1 MYVRDRFLTFF
12 LHCRCFTKIKI
23 KNKDTFSHA
32 RFKICCTTVYA
43 KGLPYKARFSSSHKK
58 SEQAQC
64 EVKVIREKLKSGAP
78 QLTPIN
84 CNTKDVDRAHMK
96 KVNEKK
102 ESKADRGK
110 ILNLAY
116 YISTPIDCN
125 TEGVDGAQIKSKPD
139 KRKYIISG
147 ALQFTHS

>member
-1 MYVRDRFLTFF
+1 MRSKGDTRK
-12 LHCRCFTKIKI
+12 TKIW
-23 KNKDTFSHA
+23 
-32 RFKICCTTVYA
+32 RTTTYA
-43 KGLPYKARFSSSHKK
+43 NRLQHKGRWSSSH
-58 SEQAQC
+58 E
-64 EVKVIREKLKSGAP
+64 
-78 QLTPIN
+78 
-84 CNTKDVDRAHMK
+84 

-116 YISTPIDCN
+116 YMSTPIDCN
-125 TEGVDGAQIKSKPD
+125 TEGVGGAKIKSKPD